1 MFLLFIIFLYTH
13 LYNADYC
20 TLQHFSSF
28 MQTKVNNQ
36 QLLYTFSLQLSF
48 SILSFYPIPVKSFLG
63 KAQTP
68 RPLHKLYRN
77 PLRGSDLKA
86 FQKPLSISQEK
97 YYLQKYQ
104 EGDSQAKNILIE
116 HNLRLVAHVV
126 KKYQGTGEDTD
137 DLISIGTI
145 GLIKAVTTFN
155 PQKASRLST
164 YAARCIENE
173 LLMYF
178 RAKKKHSKEVSLYE
192 PIGTDKEGNEINL
205 LDVIESAPVDIV
217 EDCYIR
223 ENTDY
228 LLRSLKKVLSDKEYQ
243 VICCRYGLF
252 GMEEE
257 TQREIARKL
266 CISRSYVSRI
276 EKTALQKL
284 RGLFPQMQ

>member
-1 MFLLFIIFLYTH
+1 M
-13 LYNADYC
+13 
-20 TLQHFSSF
+20 
-28 MQTKVNNQ
+28 
-36 QLLYTFSLQLSF
+36 
-48 SILSFYPIPVKSFLG
+48 
-63 KAQTP
+63 
-68 RPLHKLYRN
+68 
-77 PLRGSDLKA
+77 KA

-192 PIGTDKEGNEINL
+192 PIGTDKEGNEIHL
-205 LDVIESAPVDIV
+205 LDILGTQETDLIKKIEQK
-217 EDCYIR
+217 
-223 ENTDY
+223 ENTKRIY
-228 LLRSLKKVLSDKEYQ
+228 EELEKMEMNKEKKTL
-243 VICCRYGLF
+243 IMRYGLY
-252 GMEEE
+252 GREPM
-257 TQREIARKL
+257 TQKEVAKKL
-266 CISRSYVSRI
+266 HISRSYVSRI
-276 EKTALQKL
+276 EKKALMLLKSKIKT
-284 RGLFPQMQ
+284 

>member
-1 MFLLFIIFLYTH
+1 MQAALPSHFRMRMLPGFSRVMWRKPGEIYYIGG
-13 LYNADYC
+13 ADV
-20 TLQHFSSF
+20 L
-28 MQTKVNNQ
+28 
-36 QLLYTFSLQLSF
+36 
-48 SILSFYPIPVKSFLG
+48 P
-63 KAQTP
+63 
-68 RPLHKLYRN
+68 N
-77 PLRGSDLKA
+77 PLSP
-86 FQKPLSISQEK
+86 QQESAVIESLTK
-97 YYLQKYQ
+97 
-104 EGDSQAKNILIE
+104 EDSQQARASLIE
-116 HNLRLVAHVV
+116 HNLRLVVYIAQ
-126 KKYQGTGEDTD
+126 KFDNTGVGME